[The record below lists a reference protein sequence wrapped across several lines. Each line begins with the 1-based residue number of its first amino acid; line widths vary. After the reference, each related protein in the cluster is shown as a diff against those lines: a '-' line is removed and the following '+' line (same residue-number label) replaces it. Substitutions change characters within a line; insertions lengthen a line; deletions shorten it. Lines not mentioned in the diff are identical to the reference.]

1 MIYTVGNSRNYRA
14 MLYYC
19 STHKTPFYKGGRR
32 PKYAGGIAFKTKEEA
47 QLFIEITG
55 NKEWEVFGLDADWE
69 KDTVPVGNHETVL
82 TGCEYHRLIHD
93 RPIVLLEG
101 EN

>member
-1 MIYTVGNSRNYRA
+1 MIYTVGNSRNYRKLFA
-14 MLYYC
+14 SAGSVIKMG
-19 STHKTPFYKGGRR
+19 HR